1 MGMQM
6 PMQAVPGVPPPA
18 LPPERPTNDYSPP
31 STVTPAAAA
40 TAARRWADDMHM
52 HDHFIAVL

>member
-1 MGMQM
+1 M

-40 TAARRWADDMHM
+40 TAARR
-52 HDHFIAVL
+52 